1 MKSHSP
7 TSNYTVISVESR
19 KGGVGKTTAALVLA
33 NLLVETGS
41 RVLFIDADI
50 TGTNTACAVRDSPIW
65 RGRTKVLSLGVSN
78 SEHAEHDVLL
88 AMFADFMQ
96 GRPVGAFFNEH
107 ISASHLES
115 AFLVIGSR
123 LHEQKESLSYSASV
137 LFDELHSYWFRMF
150 LIELSETFSRLVQH
164 QDSAQKIFIVI
175 DNSPGFTGIA
185 PELHDWLTDLGPERG
200 KFLTVTSPDTQD
212 IAACS
217 DSISAIHSRLQ
228 LKCKVASWVKTSQND
243 ENQAKELSD
252 LEVNFLVRLLET
264 KSISA
269 PDDSSHND
277 DCLEFYQ
284 KLALSEMESG
294 IPSPTQYQGLVVNK
308 VISLF
313 LDKSLE
319 WSPHE
324 LIQEDSPARELLSPQ
339 GGVGRRIVQ
348 YDENLDMQFSQ
359 HLLRKVKRPMIDEE
373 LVVHGLHDLVERLPG
388 GVSMPTRLT
397 DGAIHPPDLE
407 SALRNCRRAFVVLQH
422 YVEQCVRI
430 LEENNAAYI
439 SRLIRPIWF
448 PRSPLESLRVSF
460 INAAAY
466 SRDIPRY
473 RESPFYRANS
483 DIPLRLKAE
492 NTHLLNRLFRHF
504 EHDSHREPGFINS
517 LIMVIGL
524 SLVDFLRED
533 EWTEEFAKMFSDI
546 AILQE
551 ERYSMWKENH
561 DSTRQAGFLVYEQ
574 NEPLREFRDRFRS
587 RSRRINEI
595 AFQIY
600 PSLCQAQARLLDVE
614 GDAKLLGWAVMEAV
628 RIGSRSPRSEIFL
641 PDLRALLDPVI
652 VEKSMSHSMATEEA
666 YRLLQGSSYLQRFS
680 RPLQDILNC
689 WQIRQ

>member
-1 MKSHSP
+1 MKSPSP
-7 TSNYTVISVESR
+7 GTNYTVISVESR

-41 RVLFIDADI
+41 RVLFVDADI

-65 RGRTKVLSLGVSN
+65 RGRTKVLNLGVSN
-78 SEHAEHDVLL
+78 SEHDVLL

-107 ISASHLES
+107 VSASDLES

-123 LHEQKESLSYSASV
+123 LHEQKESLTYTASV

-150 LIELSETFSRLVQH
+150 LIELSETFSRLVHNSDPTQE
-164 QDSAQKIFIVI
+164 IFIIV

-217 DSISAIHSRLQ
+217 DSIAAIHSRLE
-228 LKCKVASWVKTSQND
+228 LKCKVASWVKMSQNK
-243 ENQAKELSD
+243 ENQSKELSD
-252 LEVNFLVRLLET
+252 TEVNFLVRLLET
-264 KSISA
+264 KTISP
-269 PDDSSHND
+269 PDDSSPTD
-277 DCLEFYQ
+277 DSLGFYQ
-284 KLALSEMESG
+284 RLAQSDIELRT
-294 IPSPTQYQGLVVNK
+294 PSPSQYQGLVVNK
-308 VISLF
+308 VIPLF

-324 LIQEDSPARELLSPQ
+324 LIQEDSPARELLAPQ
-339 GGVGRRIVQ
+339 GGVRRRIVQ

-359 HLLRKVKRPMIDEE
+359 HLLKILTRPMIDEE
-373 LVVHGLHDLVERLPG
+373 LVVHRLHDLADRLPS
-388 GVSMPTRLT
+388 GVSMPTRLA
-397 DGAIHPPDLE
+397 DQAIHPSELE

-422 YVEQCVRI
+422 YIERCVRI
-430 LEENNAAYI
+430 LDENNSAYI

-448 PRSPLESLRVSF
+448 PRSPLENLRGSF
-460 INAAAY
+460 INALAY
-466 SRDIPRY
+466 SRDVPRY
-473 RESPFYRANS
+473 RDLPFYRGNS

-492 NTHLLNRLFRHF
+492 STHLLNRLIRHLN
-504 EHDSHREPGFINS
+504 HDSHREPSFLNS
-517 LIMVIGL
+517 LIMVVGL
-524 SLVDFLRED
+524 SLVDFLHED
-533 EWTEEFAKMFSDI
+533 EWTEDFAKMLSDI
-546 AILQE
+546 AIFQE
-551 ERYSMWKENH
+551 ERYSSWKGGH
-561 DSTRQAGFLVYEQ
+561 DSTRQASFLVHEQ
-574 NEPLREFRDRFRS
+574 SEPAREFRGRFRD
-587 RSRRINEI
+587 RSHRMSEI
-595 AFQIY
+595 AFKIY
-600 PSLCQAQARLLDVE
+600 PNLCEAQARLLDIE

-652 VEKSMSHSMATEEA
+652 VEKSMSHSRATDEA

-680 RPLQDILNC
+680 EPLQDILNT